1 MLFKC
6 FILASVAA
14 AALARSASSPQNSV
28 TEEARSQDAS
38 SYLGDFRYLYK
49 VYQECAAT
57 DLSSCLKLKL
67 VAAMDRAAKSYP
79 TFTLFDGVSFVK
91 ESGAPDATPVKSE
104 NEIEASLP
112 RSLDEKDKVLNT
124 LIADKVANFFDTHT
138 LQVDENHIKNAQN
151 KLNNPFFQIFR

>member
-6 FILASVAA
+6 FILASVATA
-14 AALARSASSPQNSV
+14 VFARSASAPQNSV
-28 TEEARSQDAS
+28 TEEARSQDTS

-57 DLSSCLKLKL
+57 DLTSCLKLKL
-67 VAAMDRAAKSYP
+67 VAAMDRAAKAYP

-91 ESGAPDATPVKSE
+91 ESEAKDPTPVKSE
-104 NEIEASLP
+104 AEIEASLP

-138 LQVDENHIKNAQN
+138 LQVTKNQPN
-151 KLNNPFFQIFR
+151 KPQTNLT